1 MSKLYD
7 YLFLQKECPFKNKW
21 FNSIVINS
29 KEKIY
34 LKDIMEEL
42 LGKVEITDFD
52 NSTIICYF
60 EDLDFKVSD
69 VVMSLSDDLGIAFSA
84 YKLPKLYTKENRFL
98 ALYNIYNK
106 YLPNMNGFFSTSDL
120 INEAVSKDIE
130 DAKELKKMILSKVL
144 DDPMNEVLIRGMFDN
159 DLNVLKTSKSIYM
172 HRNTVNNKIAY
183 IEKETNLNITK
194 FKDAV
199 SMYILLNVK

>member
-21 FNSIVINS
+21 FNSIVIKV
-29 KEKIY
+29 KERID

-42 LGKVEITDFD
+42 LGKVDIAYDKD
-52 NSTIICYF
+52 NIIICYF

-69 VVMSLSDDLGIAFSA
+69 VVMSLSDDLGMAFSA
-84 YKLPKLYTKENRFL
+84 YKLPKLYTKDNKFL
-98 ALYNIYNK
+98 SLYNLYNK

-120 INEAVSKDIE
+120 INEALSKDIN
-130 DAKELKKMILSKVL
+130 DAKELKGLILNKIL

-172 HRNTVNNKIAY
+172 HRNTINNKINN
-183 IEKETNLNITK
+183 IEKETNLNISK

-199 SMYILLNVK
+199 SLYILLNIK